1 MGERRK
7 YIPEC
12 RSKVEYKSS
21 GQSTHTLGLAPPP
34 HHHRRQHHAPCHGL
48 AVCARKKH
56 VLSAPQLDEQHQPCA
71 LVCVN
76 AIMLLFF
83 LPTRRVR
90 SVFVIFL
97 THTHTHTLLLRLFLS
112 RFLCTTR
119 TIPPLRGASNDDG
132 STSAKSTSKQAPH
145 LRRCAYVVN
154 EYMHTRVLAPLG
166 RTVFILAGCSVLS
179 SCQHRKCR

>member
-1 MGERRK
+1 MNGRAKEIYSRMSFESRIQIK
-7 YIPEC
+7 WPEHTHAGTRTAATPPSPPTP
-12 RSKVEYKSS
+12 RSMPWPGS
-21 GQSTHTLGLAPPP
+21 
-34 HHHRRQHHAPCHGL
+34 
-48 AVCARKKH
+48 VCARKKH

-97 THTHTHTLLLRLFLS
+97 THTHTLLLRLFLS
-112 RFLCTTR
+112 RFLCTPRIT
-119 TIPPLRGASNDDG
+119 PLRGASNDDG

-145 LRRCAYVVN
+145 LRHRAYVVN